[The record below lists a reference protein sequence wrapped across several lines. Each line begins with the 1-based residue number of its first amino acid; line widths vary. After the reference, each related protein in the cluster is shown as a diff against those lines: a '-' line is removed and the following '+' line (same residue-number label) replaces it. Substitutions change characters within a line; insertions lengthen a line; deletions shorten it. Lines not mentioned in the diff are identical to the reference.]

1 MKTMMVLIKRNCK
14 LFFKDKGMFFTSLIT
29 PAILLLLYSTFL
41 GKVYRDSFDMFSPP
55 GFTFPA
61 DIADGF
67 VASQIM
73 AAILSVSCI
82 TVAFCSNMLMV
93 QDKANGTI
101 KDLTISPVRSSV
113 LSVSYYIS
121 TIISTLI
128 VIYIATGLCML
139 YVYSKGWYIPA
150 RDAVF
155 VFIDSFILV
164 LFGTAISSVINVFI
178 KTQGQMSA
186 VGTIVSSGYGF
197 ICGAYMPIAGFAK
210 GIQKVISFLPGT
222 YGTGMIRN
230 HCLNGY
236 FEEMKETGIPEEV
249 IKGMR
254 DGTDCNLYFNDNSV
268 SLDMMYV
275 IMLVTIAVLMTLY
288 IVLNMVKKQK

>member
-41 GKVYRDSFDMFSPP
+41 GKVYRDSFDMFAPP
-55 GFTFPA
+55 GFTFPSEL
-61 DIADGF
+61 ADGF

-101 KDLTISPVRSSV
+101 KDLTISPVKSSM

-128 VIYIATGLCML
+128 VIFAATGLCMI
-139 YVYSKGWYIPA
+139 YVDIKGWYIPA
-150 RDAVF
+150 EDAALIF
-155 VFIDSFILV
+155 LDSFILV
-164 LFGTAISSVINVFI
+164 LFGTALSSVINVFI

-197 ICGAYMPIAGFAK
+197 ICGAYMPIAGFAR
-210 GIQKVISFLPGT
+210 GIQNVISFLPGT
-222 YGTGMIRN
+222 YGTGIIRN
-230 HCLNGY
+230 HCLGGY
-236 FEEMKETGIPEEV
+236 FEEMTETGLPEEV

-254 DGTDCNLYFNDNSV
+254 DGIDCNLYFNDKAV
-268 SLDMMYV
+268 SLDAMYV
-275 IMLVTIAVLMTLY
+275 IMLVTIVVLVTLY
-288 IVLNMVKKQK
+288 VLLNMVKKQK

>member
-1 MKTMMVLIKRNCK
+1 MKTLMVLIKRNCK
-14 LFFKDKGMFFTSLIT
+14 LFFRDKGMFFTSLIT

-41 GKVYRDSFDMFSPP
+41 GKVYRDSFDISAPP
-55 GFTFPA
+55 GFTFPGE
-61 DIADGF
+61 IADGF

-93 QDKANGTI
+93 QDKADGTI
-101 KDLTISPVRSSV
+101 KDLTISPVNKSV

-128 VIYIATGLCML
+128 VIYTAAGLCML

-150 RDAVF
+150 KDVAF
-155 VFIDSFILV
+155 IFIDSFILV
-164 LFGTAISSVINVFI
+164 LFGTALSSVINVFI

-197 ICGAYMPIAGFAK
+197 ICGAYMPIAGFAE

-230 HCLNGY
+230 HCLGGY
-236 FEEMKETGIPEEV
+236 FEEMKDSGLPEEA

-254 DGTDCNLYFNDNSV
+254 DGIDCNLYFNDNEV
-268 SLDMMYV
+268 SLDMMYI
-275 IMLVTIAVLMTLY
+275 IMFVSIFVLVALY
-288 IVLNMVKKQK
+288 IILNIKKTKS